1 MKIYIQDPKLQ
12 RKYVYQGQA
21 LPGINFFVK
30 IDYQF
35 NFHYFYEF
43 AKDSNETSS
52 HKKNVKA

>member
-1 MKIYIQDPKLQ
+1 MQDPKLQ

-30 IDYQF
+30 IDFQF